1 MSDLR
6 PCMIRDMTLRVE
18 QGKGPLPSSPD
29 TPLGALNRAL
39 PAPSSG
45 GWFQPS
51 LHLGASRLPGV
62 LLSPPAALYNPHR
75 RAVHFDPA
83 V

>member
-6 PCMIRDMTLRVE
+6 TRIIRDMTVRVE

-51 LHLGASRLPGV
+51 LHRGGQPPPWGAPFPSRRPLQ
-62 LLSPPAALYNPHR
+62 SP
-75 RAVHFDPA
+75 
-83 V
+83 